1 MAALARSGRRRHEWR
16 FPDLPMPPEHEALL
30 ILTREQFPELRYLA
44 CTVEPI
50 VKGGSDRHF
59 YRLIWPEQSRAPMI
73 LMVYTMARRDNP
85 KFVPATR
92 RLGGMGVHVPGIRA
106 FDEQRLCVWLD
117 DLGRVDLHSFRER
130 PWSTRFPLYEATL
143 REAAKIHAV
152 TEEQISRADHAE
164 LEPEFDEA
172 LYEWEQNYFLDHYVR
187 GFLGR
192 EFLDKEYDPAHE
204 TLRRLRRRLARL
216 PRCLVHRDFQS
227 QNVIVRGEEAWL
239 VDYQGLRLGLGEYD
253 LASLL
258 YDPYVSLTRTER
270 NYLLNYY
277 ATHRGLNLAELREV
291 FYLCAAQRLMQALGA
306 YANLSRNLGKPH
318 FEQHI
323 PAAVANLSEVCAEGQ
338 GLEDLRLLFAGGL

>member
-1 MAALARSGRRRHEWR
+1 
-16 FPDLPMPPEHEALL
+16 MPPEHEALL
-30 ILTREQFPELRYLA
+30 ILTHEQFPALRDFA
-44 CTVEPI
+44 CEVEPI

-59 YRLIWPEQSRAPMI
+59 YRLNWASDAHAPMI

-92 RLGGMGVHVPGIRA
+92 RLAKLGVHVPGIQA

-130 PWSTRFPLYEATL
+130 PWSDRQPLYEATL
-143 REAAKIHAV
+143 REAAKIHGV
-152 TEEQISRADHAE
+152 TEDALSRTDHAE

-187 GFLGR
+187 SFLGR
-192 EFLDKEYDPAHE
+192 EFLDKEYNAAHE

-227 QNVIVRGEEAWL
+227 QNVLIRGEDAWF
-239 VDYQGLRLGLGEYD
+239 VDYQGLRLGLAEYD

-258 YDPYVSLTRTER
+258 YDPYVTLTRTER
-270 NYLLNYY
+270 SQLLSFY
-277 ATHRGLNLAELREV
+277 ATHRGLDLSELREV

-323 PAAVANLSEVCAEGQ
+323 PAAVTNLAEVCAEGEA
-338 GLEDLRLLFAGGL
+338 LEELRTLFVGWV

>member
-1 MAALARSGRRRHEWR
+1 
-16 FPDLPMPPEHEALL
+16 MPPEHEALL
-30 ILTREQFPELRYLA
+30 TLTRDQFPDLRGVP
-44 CTVEPI
+44 CEVEQI

-59 YRLIWPEQSRAPMI
+59 YRLQWQDGGHPPMI

-92 RLGGMGVHVPGIRA
+92 RLAQIGVHVPAIRA

-117 DLGRVDLHSFRER
+117 DLGRIDLHSFRER
-130 PWSTRFPLYEATL
+130 PWNTRFPLYEATL
-143 REAAKIHAV
+143 REAAKIHSI
-152 TEEQISRADHAE
+152 TEEALTRADHAE

-172 LYEWEQNYFLDHYVR
+172 LYEWEQHYFLDHYVR

-192 EFLDKEYDPAHE
+192 EYTDKEYDSAHE
-204 TLRRLRRRLARL
+204 ALRRLRRRLARL

-227 QNVIVRGEEAWL
+227 QNVLMRGEQAWL

-258 YDPYVSLTRTER
+258 YDPYVNLTHEER
-270 NYLLNYY
+270 GYLLRYY
-277 ATHRGLNLAELREV
+277 ADHRKLPLTELREV

-323 PAAVANLSEVCAEGQ
+323 PAAIANLSEVCEAGQ
-338 GLEDLRLLFAGGL
+338 GLTELRRLFAGGL

>member
-1 MAALARSGRRRHEWR
+1 
-16 FPDLPMPPEHEALL
+16 MPPEHEALL
-30 ILTREQFPELRYLA
+30 ILTREQFPALRETP
-44 CTVEPI
+44 CEIEPI

-59 YRLIWPEQSRAPMI
+59 YRLIWAGTAQAPMI
-73 LMVYTMARRDNP
+73 LMVYTLARRDNP

-92 RLGGMGVHVPGIRA
+92 RLAKLGVHVPSIQA

-117 DLGRVDLHSFRER
+117 DLGRVDLHSFHEQ
-130 PWSTRFPLYEATL
+130 PWSTRHPLYLATL
-143 REAAKIHAV
+143 REVAKVHGV
-152 TEEQISRADHAE
+152 TEDTLSRTDHAE

-192 EFLDKEYDPAHE
+192 EFLDKAYDAAHE

-227 QNVIVRGEEAWL
+227 QNVLIRGEDAWF
-239 VDYQGLRLGLGEYD
+239 VDYQGLRLGLAEYD

-258 YDPYVSLTRTER
+258 YDPYVALTRTER
-270 NYLLNYY
+270 NQLLNDY
-277 ATHRGLNLAELREV
+277 ATHRGLDLAELREV

-323 PAAVANLSEVCAEGQ
+323 PAAIANLTEVCAEGE
-338 GLEDLRLLFAGGL
+338 GLAELQTLFVGGA

>member
-1 MAALARSGRRRHEWR
+1 
-16 FPDLPMPPEHEALL
+16 MPPEHEALL
-30 ILTREQFPELRYLA
+30 ILTREQFPQFRDTP
-44 CTVEPI
+44 CQVEQI

-59 YRLIWPEQSRAPMI
+59 YRLIWDHSAHPPMI
-73 LMVYTMARRDNP
+73 LMVYTHARRDNP
-85 KFVPATR
+85 KFVPATH
-92 RLGGMGVHVPGIRA
+92 RLAKLGVHVPGIHA

-117 DLGRVDLHSFRER
+117 DLGRIDLHAFRDKA
-130 PWSTRFPLYEATL
+130 WSIRFPYYEATL
-143 REAAKIHAV
+143 REAAKIHSV
-152 TEEQISRADHAE
+152 TEDHLARMDLAE

-172 LYEWEQNYFLDHYVR
+172 LYEWEQNYFLDHFVR

-192 EFLDKEYDPAHE
+192 EFLDKEYDTAHE

-227 QNVIVRGEEAWL
+227 QNVLIRGDEAWL
-239 VDYQGLRLGLGEYD
+239 VDYQGLRLGLAEYD

-258 YDPYVSLTRTER
+258 YDPYVNLTRTER
-270 NYLLNYY
+270 SYLLRYY
-277 ATHRGLNLAELREV
+277 ADHRHINLAEMREV

-323 PAAVANLSEVCAEGQ
+323 PAAISNLTEVCAEGQ
-338 GLEDLRLLFAGGL
+338 GLEELRKLFAGGL

>member
-1 MAALARSGRRRHEWR
+1 
-16 FPDLPMPPEHEALL
+16 MPPEHEALL
-30 ILTREQFPELRYLA
+30 ILTREQFPTLKGA
-44 CTVEPI
+44 PCVVEPI

-59 YRLIWPEQSRAPMI
+59 YRLVWGDGARAPMI

-92 RLGGMGVHVPGIRA
+92 RLAQMGVHVPGIAA

-117 DLGRVDLHSFRER
+117 DLGRVDLHSFREQ

-143 REAAKIHAV
+143 REAAKIHSV
-152 TEEQISRADHAE
+152 TEDQLSRADHAE

-172 LYEWEQNYFLDHYVR
+172 LYEWEQNYFLDHFVR

-192 EFLDKEYDPAHE
+192 EFLDAEYDAAHE
-204 TLRRLRRRLARL
+204 TLRRLRRRLAKM

-227 QNVIVRGEEAWL
+227 QNVLIRGDEAWL

-258 YDPYVSLTRTER
+258 YDPYVSLTPAER
-270 NYLLNYY
+270 DQLLSYY
-277 ATHRGLNLAELREV
+277 AQHRGLNLGELREV

-323 PAAVANLSEVCAEGQ
+323 PAAVANLADVCAAGQ
-338 GLEDLRLLFAGGL
+338 GIGELRVLFEGGL